1 MLLPNIDWGLVE
13 VTAFGDENN
22 ELLLELPPNMP
33 PDDVPPPNTFFEA
46 ESEEGVEPRPLKN
59 PPPPNILPVVADA
72 PGLVSAFPPNIELV
86 VDDAA
91 AVPELAGV

>member
-13 VTAFGDENN
+13 LTAFGDENI
-22 ELLLELPPNMP
+22 ELLVEPPPNMP

-59 PPPPNILPVVADA
+59 PPPPNILPAFADA
-72 PGLVSAFPPNIELV
+72 SGLVSAFPPNIELV
-86 VDDAA
+86 VDEAA